1 MTYFELP
8 GPARE
13 RRVSPLLPARTP
25 ASAPTPVTPHRTPV
39 PTPAHPTD
47 RAIRVLRSPR

>member
-1 MTYFELP
+1 MTYLELP

-13 RRVSPLLPARTP
+13 RRASPLLP
-25 ASAPTPVTPHRTPV
+25 APTPVTPHRTPV